1 MLKSITLA
9 AAALAATAGATL
21 PATATAQGYYGDG
34 YYGSRYDRGYYDA
47 RAYDRGTYR
56 VAPRNRRYAY
66 RNDRYRRCD
75 AGTGGTVIGAIAGGL
90 LGNTVAGRGD
100 KGLGTILG
108 AVGGGLAGRAIDRA
122 DNPRGCR

>member
-9 AAALAATAGATL
+9 AAMLATGTAALAPTA
-21 PATATAQGYYGDG
+21 ATAQGYYGDG
-34 YYGSRYDRGYYDA
+34 YYGGRYERSYDA
-47 RAYDRGTYR
+47 RAYDRYVDYR
-56 VAPRNRRYAY
+56 GPRYRHAY
-66 RNDRYRRCD
+66 RNYRRCD

-90 LGNTVAGRGD
+90 LGNAVAGRGD